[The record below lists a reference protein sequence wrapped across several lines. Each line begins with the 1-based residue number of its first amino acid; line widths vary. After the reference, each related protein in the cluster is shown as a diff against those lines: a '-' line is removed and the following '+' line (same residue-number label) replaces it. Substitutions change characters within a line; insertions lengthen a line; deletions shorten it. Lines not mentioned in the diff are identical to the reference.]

1 MQRSTSHYTALC
13 ATALSL
19 TSVVLAAADDTNAAL
34 SQIAELKAQNDALF
48 AKVARLEEHAVED
61 GDWLTE
67 QRASEIR
74 SIVQDV
80 LADSSSR
87 TSLQS
92 AGATAGWNKDQGG
105 FFLASPSGDFKLVIK
120 GQLQLRWAYN
130 QRDTEGGAPAA
141 GTNTAATDNWG
152 FETRRL
158 KLTFA
163 GFIVDPSWMFEVQP
177 VYARNATNLNNGAL
191 ENAFIQKDLGGGLLF
206 KVGQFKAPYAQEE
219 LVSSG
224 AQLAVERSLVTSFFT
239 TKYEQ
244 GMQVEWSNELVRLR
258 GYYGD
263 GFQANGVNVVTNAG
277 ASGNYAGSLNTG
289 FNVNETNFA
298 YAGRVEFKGAGTW
311 KQFGDLNSYRGDEF
325 GWLVGTAFMAQNL
338 RNSGAFANANNMW
351 GATSDVTVQFGGA
364 TIFAAGYYRNVGLG
378 GPLAVQGGGTS
389 DTMNQWGAVIQGGF
403 FVTDDVEPYL
413 RWEIGNSDS
422 TQFRTG
428 NASNGNYEQLN
439 VATLGANWF
448 PAGVA
453 NKNLKITTDL
463 GYAFTPIVD
472 FANSGA
478 NWLVDYT
485 PANQDTND
493 GQWVVRAQFQL
504 LF

>member
-1 MQRSTSHYTALC
+1 MQRSISHGAVLGTA
-13 ATALSL
+13 ALSL
-19 TSVVLAAADDTNAAL
+19 ARVVLAGADDTTAAL
-34 SQIAELKAQNDALF
+34 SQIAELKAQNEALF

-67 QRASEIR
+67 QRAAEIR

-92 AGATAGWNKDQGG
+92 AGETAGWNNDEGG
-105 FFLASPSGDFKLVIK
+105 FFLASPSGDFKLVIR

-141 GTNTAATDNWG
+141 GTNTAAADNWG
-152 FETRRL
+152 AEVRRL

-163 GFIVDPSWMFEVQP
+163 GFIIDPSWAFEVTP
-177 VYARNATNLNNGAL
+177 VYARNATNGNNGAL
-191 ENAFIQKDLGGGLLF
+191 ENAFIQKNLGGGLLF
-206 KVGQFKAPYAQEE
+206 RVGQFKAPYSQEE
-219 LVSSG
+219 LVSSV
-224 AQLAVERSLVTSFFT
+224 AQLAVDRSLATSFFT
-239 TKYEQ
+239 PRWEQ
-244 GMQVEWSNELVRLR
+244 GMQVEWSNEFVRVR
-258 GYYGD
+258 GFYGD
-263 GFQANGVNVVTNAG
+263 GLRANGVNVVTNAG
-277 ASGNYAGSLNTG
+277 ANEDFAGSLNTG
-289 FNVNETNFA
+289 FDVNETNFA
-298 YAGRVEFKGAGTW
+298 YAGRLEFKGAGTW
-311 KQFGDLNSYRGDEF
+311 NQFGDLNSYRGDEF
-325 GWLVGTAFMAQNL
+325 GWLVGTAFMAQNV
-338 RNSGAFANANNMW
+338 RNSGASANANNMW
-351 GATSDVTVQFGGA
+351 GATSDVTVHFGGA
-364 TIFAAGYYRNVGLG
+364 TLFAAGYYRNVGLG

-422 TQFRTG
+422 NQFRTG
-428 NASNGNYEQLN
+428 NASQGNYEQLN

-448 PAGVA
+448 PAGAA
-453 NKNLKITTDL
+453 NKNLKVTTDL

-472 FANSGA
+472 FANNGA